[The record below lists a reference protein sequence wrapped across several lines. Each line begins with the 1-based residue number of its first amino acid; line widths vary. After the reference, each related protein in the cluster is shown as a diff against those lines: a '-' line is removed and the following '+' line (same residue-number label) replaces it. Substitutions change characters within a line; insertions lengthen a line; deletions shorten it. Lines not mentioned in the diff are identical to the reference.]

1 MTSHLPGSASKAAA
15 DRLRCLLVRQVP
27 EKVGGR
33 ARLKV
38 IALLACVLALESADA
53 ATIGATAPQL
63 EASLNIGNTQVGLL
77 VSVSTG
83 IGALATLPAGSLT
96 DRVNRTGLLAG
107 AILLWSVALAV
118 GGLSPSYTMLLL
130 TRVALGAIVA
140 TAGPAVASLTGDYFP
155 VSERGRIYGFVL
167 SGELVGAGIG
177 LLVSGDIA
185 AALSWRFA
193 FWALALPGLALAWVI
208 WRHLPEPARDGS
220 WRLPYGAQR
229 IRPHKRAEDKT
240 ADQQGP
246 VDDNRAGQ
254 EVRDQGVDPRP
265 DLVLHQDP
273 TRKSLWWAVRYVLLI
288 PTNRVLIVSSAL
300 GFFFFS
306 GLRTFAVVFLRGR
319 YHLGQGTAN
328 MLLFMIGIGAI
339 VGVLV
344 GGRVADRLL
353 ERHRVSARPVV
364 SGICFLLA
372 VGLFLP
378 ALSTTLLAIAAPLFF
393 LAAAGLGGA
402 NPPLDAARLD
412 LMPGRLW
419 GRAEAVR
426 TVLRYGL
433 GAVAPVLFGLVS
445 AWLGG
450 TSERDISAHTAGQGA
465 VSAQAAAGLADAFS
479 IMLLPLLVAGLL
491 IVFWARLTYPR
502 DVATAVASDEAVR
515 ETEEART

>member
-1 MTSHLPGSASKAAA
+1 MTSHGPGSASKTV
-15 DRLRCLLVRQVP
+15 DRLHRLLLRQVP

-63 EASLNIGNTQVGLL
+63 EAALNIGNTQVGLL

-83 IGALATLPAGSLT
+83 IGAIATLPAGSLT

-107 AILLWSVALAV
+107 AILLWSVALAI

-193 FWALALPGLALAWVI
+193 FWSLALPGLALAWVI

-229 IRPHKRAEDKT
+229 IRPHNRAGDET
-240 ADQQGP
+240 VDQQP
-246 VDDNRAGQ
+246 AQDNRAGQ
-254 EVRDQGVDPRP
+254 QVREQGVDPRP
-265 DLVLHQDP
+265 DLVLHEDP
-273 TRKSLWWAVRYVLLI
+273 TRQSLWWAVRYVLLI

-306 GLRTFAVVFLRGR
+306 GLRTFAVVLLRGR
-319 YHLGQGTAN
+319 YQLGQGTAN
-328 MLLFMIGIGAI
+328 MLLFVIGLGAI
-339 VGVLV
+339 AGVLA
-344 GGRVADRLL
+344 GGRIADRLL

-378 ALSTTLLAIAAPLFF
+378 ALSTTVLAIAAPLFF

-412 LMPGRLW
+412 LVPGRLW

-433 GAVAPVLFGLVS
+433 AAFAPVLFGLVS

-450 TSERDISAHTAGQGA
+450 AGERGISAHTAGQSA
-465 VSAQAAAGLADAFS
+465 VSEQAAAGLADAFS

-491 IVFWARLTYPR
+491 IVFWARRTYPR

-515 ETEEART
+515 DTEEART

>member
-1 MTSHLPGSASKAAA
+1 MTSHQPGSTATRTVE
-15 DRLRCLLVRQVP
+15 RLRSLLVRRVP

-63 EASLNIGNTQVGLL
+63 EASLNIGNTQIGLL

-83 IGALATLPAGSLT
+83 VGALATLPAGSLT

-107 AILLWSVALAV
+107 AILVWSVALGI

-130 TRVALGAIVA
+130 TRVALGAVVA
-140 TAGPAVASLTGDYFP
+140 TAGPVVASLTGDYFP
-155 VSERGRIYGFVL
+155 VAERGRIYGFVL

-185 AALSWRFA
+185 AALSWRVA
-193 FWALALPGLALAWVI
+193 FWALALPGLVLAWVI

-229 IRPHKRAEDKT
+229 IRPHKRSSDKV
-240 ADQQGP
+240 ADQQEP
-246 VDDNRAGQ
+246 ARDNRAGQ
-254 EVRDQGVDPRP
+254 EVRKQGVDPRAN
-265 DLVLHQDP
+265 LVLHEDP
-273 TRKSLWWAVRYVLLI
+273 TKKSLWWAVRYVLLL

-319 YHLGQGTAN
+319 YDLSQSTAN
-328 MLLFMIGIGAI
+328 MLLFVIGLGAI
-339 VGVLV
+339 LGVLA
-344 GGRVADRLL
+344 GGRVADDLL
-353 ERHRVSARPVV
+353 ARHKVSARPLVA
-364 SGICFLLA
+364 GISFLIA

-378 ALSTTLLAIAAPLFF
+378 GLNTTALAFAAPLFF
-393 LAAAGLGGA
+393 VAAAGLGGA

-426 TVLRYGL
+426 TVLRYAL
-433 GAVAPVLFGLVS
+433 GAVAPVLFGMVS

-450 TSERDISAHTAGQGA
+450 ATERDISTHTAGQGA

-479 IMLLPLLVAGLL
+479 IMLLPLLAAGLL
-491 IVFWARLTYPR
+491 IVFWARRTYPR